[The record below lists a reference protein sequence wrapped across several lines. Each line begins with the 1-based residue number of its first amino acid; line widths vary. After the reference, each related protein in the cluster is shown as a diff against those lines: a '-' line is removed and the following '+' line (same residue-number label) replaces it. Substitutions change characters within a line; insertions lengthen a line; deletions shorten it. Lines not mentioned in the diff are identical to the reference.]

1 MALTVRSGVSV
12 GGALSHRIVTQA
24 PPVSST
30 ALFTKPAAPRPT
42 RQVRIISTIFF
53 SASMGEKNLTR
64 RILQKT
70 GLLHQKNQRYM
81 SALQTNIVWGRHGI
95 WSQKG

>member
-42 RQVRIISTIFF
+42 RQVRIISTNFF
-53 SASMGEKNLTR
+53 CQHWVKKISYQNDLTKIGAFAPDTFFLVPISTLILTFRHR
-64 RILQKT
+64 RT
-70 GLLHQKNQRYM
+70 CY
-81 SALQTNIVWGRHGI
+81 WF
-95 WSQKG
+95 